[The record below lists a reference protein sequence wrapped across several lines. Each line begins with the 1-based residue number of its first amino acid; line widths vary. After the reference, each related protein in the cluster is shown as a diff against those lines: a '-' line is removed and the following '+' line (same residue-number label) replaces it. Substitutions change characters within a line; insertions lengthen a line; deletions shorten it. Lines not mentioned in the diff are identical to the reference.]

1 MPLPVGR
8 HFIGTVFH
16 QDHRAAEADEAE
28 RVLRLFDASSRRVLE
43 DYADGVAVFQAE
55 KCPDSGRLHVQFFIA
70 YCDGKAHRPTRLRD
84 DLCESGFGAPHLQVA
99 RSPMDSIRYCRKEES
114 RVPGTAPRDVP
125 SSGAVDRYISSL
137 GARGDRQGRRTDLD
151 EVKQVLDTPGD
162 EDVVALVQ
170 RGAVP
175 LGVFLRYHRSLGVY
189 RDRVLRAQQRRRQRL
204 VHVFFGDAGT
214 GKSYA
219 IPGAPDYR
227 GVYFKKAG
235 DAFFGGY
242 AGERIIVMDD
252 FRGNWFTFGALLQL
266 LDSTVPCQLKLY
278 GGEAPCQADEI
289 YITSNVPPQD
299 WYRDRS
305 RAEQDALFRRISDL
319 REFKGFYDPTKP
331 DNGVQIKVHDDA
343 RAYGVNHY
351 LKSNPYD

>member
-8 HFIGTVFH
+8 HFIGTAFH
-16 QDHRAAEADEAE
+16 HEHRSAEAGEAE
-28 RVLRLFDASSRRVLE
+28 GLLREFESAVRRVLANH
-43 DYADGVAVFQAE
+43 ADGVCRFQAE
-55 KCPDSGRLHVQFFIA
+55 VCPESSRLHVQFFVSYA
-70 YCDGKAHRPTRLRD
+70 DGRAHRPTRLRD
-84 DLCESGFGAPHLQVA
+84 ALLEAGFAGPHLEVA
-99 RSPMDSIRYCRKEES
+99 VSPVDSLRYCSKEES
-114 RVPGTAPRDVP
+114 RVPGTSHHDVP
-125 SSGAVDRYISSL
+125 DQDAVAHYAASL
-137 GARGDRQGRRTDLD
+137 GARGTRQGRRVDLD
-151 EVKQVLDTPGD
+151 GVKDVLDSDGK
-162 EDVVALVQ
+162 EDLVALVQ
-170 RGAVP
+170 RGQVP
-175 LGVFLRYHRSLGVY
+175 FGIFARYHRSLGLY
-189 RDRVLRAQQRRRQRL
+189 RDRVLRAQQRRRERR

-219 IPGAPDYR
+219 IPGAPDYK

-242 AGERIIVMDD
+242 AGEQVIVMDD

-278 GGEAPCQADEI
+278 GGEAPCQAEDI
-289 YITSNVPPQD
+289 YITSNIPPQD

-305 RAEQDALFRRISDL
+305 RAEQEALFRRITDL
-319 REFKGFYDPTKP
+319 REFKGYYDETQPN
-331 DNGVQIKVHDDA
+331 NGVQIKVHDDA